1 MMKKLYKTNRVISTE
16 IKTKYGKKILVYV
29 EGNYYSQLQYG
40 EPYDY
45 DIGVNLDG
53 FDEIAK
59 SEGYSNGKTIKGR
72 QWTRFPYTNE
82 DGYREWI
89 KVYKDEFMSYKQET
103 RYEEFNKSDIR
114 MDRLITNLSADQFI
128 EYMKDNGLG
137 MESVR

>member
-16 IKTKYGKKILVYV
+16 IKTKYGKKILVNI
-29 EGNYYSQLQYG
+29 EGSSYSRLKYG
-40 EPYDY
+40 EPSEY
-45 DIGVNLDG
+45 DIVITIDG
-53 FDEIAK
+53 FDEIA
-59 SEGYSNGKTIKGR
+59 ENENYSSGKTIKGR
-72 QWTRFPYTNE
+72 QWIRFPYTNE
-82 DGYREWI
+82 DGYRGWT
-89 KVYKDEFMSYKQET
+89 KVYKDEFISYKQET